1 MTQESSTEKIRKEML
16 KLPDLTNNCL
26 LFLDMSENSLV
37 FKTYEQTY

>member
-16 KLPDLTNNCL
+16 KLPALTNNCL